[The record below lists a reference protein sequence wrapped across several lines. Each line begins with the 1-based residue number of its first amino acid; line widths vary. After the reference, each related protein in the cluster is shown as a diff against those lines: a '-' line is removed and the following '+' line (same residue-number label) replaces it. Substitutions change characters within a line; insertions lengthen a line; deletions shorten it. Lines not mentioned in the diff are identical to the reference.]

1 MTIDDLTKLLQVL
14 TSLAQALSWQLL
26 ILFILLYFGAP
37 LRNFV
42 NNLGEFTFRASA
54 SGLEATAKRRI
65 EAGVLLGSAAAIKSG
80 DAAHN
85 QPQLPGAN
93 EAKEIATVVSQTM
106 KPKVAQQLATA
117 SVLWVDDHPA
127 DNAHEIRSLEAL
139 GIAFTICPSVQE
151 ALEKIRLIPYHAFVS
166 DMRQTGT
173 DSAGYLLLQEL
184 QRLGVKTPVIV
195 YGSSNEA
202 RLKFEARE
210 QGAFGSTGD
219 PQELF
224 SLVTMAVQQR

>member
-14 TSLAQALSWQLL
+14 ISLVQALSWQLL
-26 ILFILLYFGAP
+26 VLFILLYFGAP

-65 EAGVLLGSAAAIKSG
+65 EAGVLLGSAAAIKAG
-80 DAAHN
+80 DATH
-85 QPQLPGAN
+85 QPQLPGAD

-117 SVLWVDDHPA
+117 SVLWVDDHPT

-139 GIAFTICPSVQE
+139 GIAFTICPSVQA
-151 ALEKIRLIPYHAFVS
+151 ALEKIRLMPYHAIVS

-173 DSAGYLLLQEL
+173 SSAGYLLLQEL

-224 SLVTMAVQQR
+224 SLVTRAVQQR